1 MINTLIVMGF
11 FVWYFLALG
20 ISETLGKK
28 RKIGE
33 EWSFFWCML
42 LSPVIGYF
50 ITKYNPKI
58 N

>member
-1 MINTLIVMGF
+1 MINTLIIISF

-33 EWSFFWCML
+33 EWSFFWCL
-42 LSPVIGYF
+42 VLSPVIGFFIIYF
-50 ITKYNPKI
+50 SKSK
-58 N
+58 